1 LQKYNT
7 IMSPMACT
15 QRPVL
20 VRELSADFDDQKLD
34 QKHPSRAVSFDV
46 DDEVFPVP
54 HIHDFDEHQIDEI
67 WWNLEDFRRFKSNCK
82 QIVRSMNREELDATS
97 SSFSVFLNEEQ
108 DICTRGLERFS
119 ASQCQVRAVRRF
131 EATEAVLMEQ
141 SLQRDEDSYD
151 PEYISTLYQ
160 EIAASSQVEANKAA
174 RRYQRETSRVSI
186 SRKSFFRRRGFTHV
200 KKKSHHPEF
209 ETFRGEE

>member
-1 LQKYNT
+1 
-7 IMSPMACT
+7 MSPKACS
-15 QRPVL
+15 QRPIL
-20 VRELSADFDDQKLD
+20 VRELSANLIDNQKLD
-34 QKHPSRAVSFDV
+34 QKRPSRAVSFDV
-46 DDEVFPVP
+46 DVKVFPVP

-67 WWNLEDFRRFKSNCK
+67 WWNPEDFRRFKANCK
-82 QIVRSMNREELDATS
+82 QIVRSMNREELDTTS
-97 SSFSVFLNEEQ
+97 SFAVFLNEEQ

-160 EIAASSQVEANKAA
+160 KIAASSQVEANRAA
-174 RRYQRETSRVSI
+174 RLYQREAFRVSI
-186 SRKSFFRRRGFTHV
+186 SRKAFFRRRGFTHI
-200 KKKSHHPEF
+200 KKKSLHPEF
-209 ETFRGEE
+209 ETFLEEE